1 MYVKT
6 VIYPAAA
13 LFNGRETY
21 FNSVLVEK
29 LEKWG
34 YGTNFPQRDGFEFG
48 NLKEALSGM
57 VPDDQINSA
66 VSTVIYYLDMGV
78 LLTGSDVILANLD
91 EPLDEGMVV
100 EASYGKLMGKFVV
113 GIRTDIRSPYGRP
126 DDDYGAMHFFPAFQT
141 HRFISHY
148 MPSRTPEERDTQI
161 EDLALK
167 IHDTIMEAKVS
178 HQETIPDYAT
188 DNPNLKPVF
197 EGAEILFHDI
207 DDIHSPSGLKKIASR
222 YINNKNKL
230 EKIMPKYIPKDK

>member
-1 MYVKT
+1 MHVKT

-29 LEKWG
+29 LEKLG
-34 YGTNFPQRDGFEFG
+34 YKTNFPQRDGFEFG
-48 NLKEALSGM
+48 NLKEVLSGM
-57 VPDDQINSA
+57 VPAGQINSA

-78 LLTGSDVILANLD
+78 LLKGSDVILANLD

-100 EASYGKLMGKFVV
+100 EASYGKLMGKFVI
-113 GIRTDIRSPYGRP
+113 GIRTDTRSPYGSP

-148 MPSRTPEERDTQI
+148 MPSRTPQERETQI
-161 EDLALK
+161 DDLALK
-167 IHDTIMEAKVS
+167 IHDIVMEAKVS
-178 HQETIPDYAT
+178 HQDILPDYAT

-207 DDIHSPSGLKKIASR
+207 DDIHSSSGLETIASR
-222 YINNKNKL
+222 YIENKKKL
-230 EKIMPKYIPKDK
+230 EEIMPKYISKE